1 KEADAQRKAIS
12 NAKVVKMVETIAAG
26 DKEERGDA
34 SGNAKTATTV
44 RGGESRKRERKVRVM
59 HVSRPLV
66 GGLSWAPENTGELDM
81 ITVDKYTAVLKSYPE
96 VDGIFAEMDSFA
108 KAVLGYCSKNL
119 AARGG
124 SSTAAAG
131 SARASDEAAIIN
143 GLGAEQG
150 HPWGGGGSGESK
162 SDEGRVRR
170 PRSRRPQEEEL
181 CAVIAEQWRL
191 TAATL
196 TRSRCVKGNCDAEA
210 MERREVTM
218 MQVTESYLMSRLA
231 PGLGAWLAVLH
242 AGADAELRRA
252 LTLLR
257 YHTQED
263 IGVKRPFQC
272 DLSSAVECLR
282 RLGVCATPM
291 DKMLQVK
298 VS

>member
-1 KEADAQRKAIS
+1 MQQ
-12 NAKVVKMVETIAAG
+12 VVKMVETNAAS
-26 DKEERGDA
+26 DKGERGDA
-34 SGNAKTATTV
+34 SGKAKTATTV

-59 HVSRPLV
+59 HVSRPLM

-96 VDGIFAEMDSFA
+96 VDGMFAEMDSFA

-119 AARGG
+119 AARRG
-124 SSTAAAG
+124 SSTAAGG

-150 HPWGGGGSGESK
+150 HPGGGGGSGEST

-170 PRSRRPQEEEL
+170 PRSRRPQQEEL

-196 TRSRCVKGNCDAEA
+196 TRSRCVKGNGDAEA

-231 PGLGAWLAVLH
+231 PGLGAWLAELH

-282 RLGVCATPM
+282 GLGVCATPM

-298 VS
+298 ESLKLIQTSVQ